1 MNYLVIGIIYPC
13 QAPQSL
19 HRLCSI
25 TYFRAALAAI
35 WPQAQEV
42 TVASGTQ
49 ATLPVAGYYAPTS
62 SPEHP
67 EWKFL
72 LFLVL
77 FFPVFKQLRQT
88 ATGKGFRRLHSPGG
102 EQTAGPRAAAA
113 AGQRPRQR
121 RPSARSD
128 TLLRPCV
135 NDKCS
140 AVVLLRA
147 PSSYKAKALVPCVSP
162 RKCSWNLRTSPG
174 TPGSTS

>member
-67 EWKFL
+67 EWKFPFFSL
-72 LFLVL
+72 C
-77 FFPVFKQLRQT
+77 FFPSIQAVKADSYR
-88 ATGKGFRRLHSPGG
+88 KGFPASSLSRGRADGR
-102 EQTAGPRAAAA
+102 PRAAAA

-121 RPSARSD
+121 RPSACSD

-140 AVVLLRA
+140 AIVLLRA